1 MVREVRMPDVLNGQ
15 LPYYNGGDDEADT
28 ETLDLSGAEIE
39 SLKHRRQL
47 KKERRQKQA
56 EERAANYVHVVKK
69 LSTDDTNSVT
79 LF

>member
-15 LPYYNGGDDEADT
+15 LPYYRGDDEADT

-39 SLKHRRQL
+39 SLKRRRQL
-47 KKERRQKQA
+47 RKERRQRQA

-69 LSTDDTNSVT
+69 LATDDTNSVT